1 MDFEWTP
8 EQKIAIDQL
17 SGWATAKE
25 QGLQLSLSGAAGT
38 GKTTVL
44 SAIKKHLEGKEVAWT
59 AMTGKAALRMH
70 EVVGVKATTL
80 HSRLYQPPNKGSKG
94 QLYFNRVKKPDAR
107 WVVIDESSM
116 MPPKIYLDLQEWVMQ
131 GVRILYVGDGYQLP
145 PVMSYKEIKEHGKD
159 FSIFAKVDGPFLTR
173 VMRSGDDIIKV
184 ATQLREENQI
194 PKQNIGNYTI
204 RRSGSPGMD
213 AVGSFL
219 NDNDDH
225 ILITWRNQMRM
236 AANKLVRKRLGMEGI
251 LPNKGEPILMCKNG
265 QGVLNGEI
273 HFVDSIT
280 PGPSLGDEV
289 TTNWVRTDEGNSIL
303 ANTQGK
309 DEVVDGSFPDI
320 KSWKD
325 YMMTVRRS
333 EGQEE
338 PIPITYGY
346 VSTAH
351 KAQGSEYGRVT
362 VFLAA
367 HDLANNHFR
376 AMTTLPNGDKM
387 SFATRWLYTSLT
399 RAKNRVD
406 LILGS

>member
-1 MDFEWTP
+1 MNFEWTP
-8 EQKIAIDQL
+8 EQKRAIDRL
-17 SGWATAKE
+17 TGWATARE
-25 QGLQLSLSGAAGT
+25 QGMQLSLSGAAGT

-44 SAIKKHLEGKEVAWT
+44 SAIKKHLEGKQVAWT

-80 HSRLYQPPNKGSKG
+80 HSQLYQPPNKGKG
-94 QLYFNRVKKPDAR
+94 GRLYFNRVRNPDAR
-107 WVVIDESSM
+107 WVVVDEASM
-116 MPPKIYLDLQEWVMQ
+116 MPPKIYLDLQNWVMQ

-159 FSIFAKVDGPFLTR
+159 FSVFGKVDGPFLTQ
-173 VMRSGDDIIKV
+173 VMRSGDDIIQV

-194 PKQNIGNYTI
+194 PKKNIGNYTI
-204 RRSGSPGMD
+204 RRSGRPGMD
-213 AVGSFL
+213 AVESFL
-219 NDNDDH
+219 GDNDDH
-225 ILITWRNQMRM
+225 ILITWRNQLRM
-236 AANKLVRKRLGMEGI
+236 SANKLVRKRLGMKGV
-251 LPNKGEPILMCKNG
+251 LPNKGEPVLMCKNG

-273 HFVDSIT
+273 HFVDSLIE
-280 PGPSLGDEV
+280 GKALSHEV
-289 TTNWVRTDEGNSIL
+289 TTHRLRTDEGLSVL
-303 ANTQGK
+303 VNTQGK
-309 DEVVDGSFPDI
+309 DEPVDGSFPEI
-320 KSWKD
+320 KNWKD

-333 EGQEE
+333 EEQEE

-367 HDLANNHFR
+367 HDMANHHFR
-376 AMTTLPNGDKM
+376 AMTTLPNGEEM
-387 SFATRWLYTSLT
+387 PFATRWLYTSLT